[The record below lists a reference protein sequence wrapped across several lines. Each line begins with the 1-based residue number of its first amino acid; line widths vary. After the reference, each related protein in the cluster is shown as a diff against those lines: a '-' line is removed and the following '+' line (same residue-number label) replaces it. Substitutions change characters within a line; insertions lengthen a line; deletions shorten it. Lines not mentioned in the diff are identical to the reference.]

1 MSDRSFVMRFERLM
15 GIIGLTLAILPFSG
29 SPLLA
34 HHSVAGYDTQ
44 KVVSVP
50 GVIKEFNWRN
60 AHVYVVWDAK
70 DESGKV
76 VEWAGELSSP
86 TTMIQQ
92 GMNRNS
98 LKPGD
103 EVIIWL
109 HPSRTSNP
117 LGVIQKITMA
127 NGKIVV
133 DKVPAQ

>member
-1 MSDRSFVMRFERLM
+1 MRLERFV
-15 GIIGLTLAILPFSG
+15 IIAALALIIFGGTLW
-29 SPLLA
+29 A

-44 KVVSVP
+44 KVITVH

-60 AHVYVVWDAK
+60 PHVYIVWDVK

-86 TTMIQQ
+86 TTMIQM

-103 EVIIWL
+103 EVLISL

-117 LGVIQKITMA
+117 LGVIQKIEMA

-133 DKVPAQ
+133 DKVAPQ

>member
-1 MSDRSFVMRFERLM
+1 MRFERFAV
-15 GIIGLTLAILPFSG
+15 IIGLALAILALSG
-29 SPLLA
+29 GALWA

-44 KVVSVP
+44 KVISVP

-60 AHVYVVWDAK
+60 PHVYVVWDAK

-103 EVIIWL
+103 EVIVWL
-109 HPSRTSNP
+109 HPSKTSNP
-117 LGVIQKITMA
+117 LGVIQKISMA

-133 DKVPAQ
+133 DKVPAN

>member
-1 MSDRSFVMRFERLM
+1 MRLERFV
-15 GIIGLTLAILPFSG
+15 IIAALALIIFGGTLW
-29 SPLLA
+29 A

-44 KVVSVP
+44 KVITVR

-60 AHVYVVWDAK
+60 PHVYIVWDVK

-86 TTMIQQ
+86 TTMIQM

-103 EVIIWL
+103 EVLISL

-117 LGVIQKITMA
+117 LGVIQKIEMA

-133 DKVPAQ
+133 DKVAPQ

>member
-1 MSDRSFVMRFERLM
+1 MRLERLV
-15 GIIGLTLAILPFSG
+15 IIAALALIIFGGTLW
-29 SPLLA
+29 A

-44 KVVSVP
+44 KVITVH

-60 AHVYVVWDAK
+60 PHVYIVWDVK

-86 TTMIQQ
+86 TTMIQL

-103 EVIIWL
+103 EVLISL

-117 LGVIQKITMA
+117 LGVIQKIAMA

-133 DKVPAQ
+133 DKVAPQ

>member
-1 MSDRSFVMRFERLM
+1 MRIQRFGAVFAL
-15 GIIGLTLAILPFSG
+15 GLLLLPFYGGKLS
-29 SPLLA
+29 A

-44 KVVSVP
+44 KVITVR

-60 AHVYVVWDAK
+60 PHVYVVWDAK
-70 DESGKV
+70 DENGKV

-103 EVIIWL
+103 EVLISL

-117 LGVIQKITMA
+117 LGVIQKIAMA
-127 NGKIVV
+127 DGKIVV